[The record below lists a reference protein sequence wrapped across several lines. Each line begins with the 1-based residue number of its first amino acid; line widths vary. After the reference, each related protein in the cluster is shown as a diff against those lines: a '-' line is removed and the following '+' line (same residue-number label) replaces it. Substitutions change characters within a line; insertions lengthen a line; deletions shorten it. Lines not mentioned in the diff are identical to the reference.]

1 MCQKCHACDRAS
13 DYGVCTLLYNCV
25 IYMKNIQVVL
35 LCGDRSGGKHGD
47 SQKGWFCYVMTGQ
60 KGNAGKGEG

>member
-1 MCQKCHACDRAS
+1 MVTGQEGNTGTVRKSSCW
-13 DYGVCTLLYNCV
+13 
-25 IYMKNIQVVL
+25 QVVL